1 MNLKSYNIG
10 DEVSAISPPM
20 VDARGLGFF
29 DEMENECYELFES
42 YCKKLGIEL
51 SYPGP
56 DDCIDFYIAKEIQGK
71 ILDVITECGIQI
83 NYNDDNQERRFTEL
97 TNQIETLKS
106 NLSNNT
112 FSLPNSE
119 KYEMIHRIGGL
130 LLERDNIFGT
140 NLTETCFI
148 ASDNEFYNEIIGFLG
163 DETDLKDAYG
173 NALHIGDTI
182 TLYDGTDREYNRTV
196 LNGLVSQKM
205 IDGTKAVKTADFC
218 DYESI
223 NNFCAG
229 LTITRY
235 DCKEYFLQNV
245 QNETESE
252 DAGMTL

>member
-1 MNLKSYNIG
+1 MNFKSYNIG

-29 DEMENECYELFES
+29 DELENECYELFES

-97 TNQIETLKS
+97 TNQIEALKS

-119 KYEMIHRIGGL
+119 KYEMIRRIGGL

-140 NLTETCFI
+140 DLTENCFI

-163 DETDLKDAYG
+163 DKTELTDAYG
-173 NALHIGDTI
+173 NPLRIGDTL
-182 TLYDGTDREYNRTV
+182 TFEDGTDKEYERVV
-196 LNGLVSQKM
+196 LNGLITQDM
-205 IDGTKAVKTADFC
+205 ISGKRAVKTADFC
-218 DYESI
+218 DCELI
-223 NNFCAG
+223 NTDSAAF
-229 LTITRY
+229 TVSEI
-235 DCKEYFLQNV
+235 DCKAFYQQSL
-245 QNETESE
+245 QNETQTEGTEMS
-252 DAGMTL
+252 